1 MIRRPPRAT
10 RTDTRFPYTTLFRS
24 DDERA
29 GPSPGG
35 WTAGL
40 LFSVRQREWQRV
52 RGCSLQSGPGG
63 YPGNYRLGAT
73 PYHGRRSLQRTAG
86 RPGGDLDPGG
96 PTPGWMDRADR
107 VRRRGPRGAWVGPS
121 RPGRGAGRVVRQSWD
136 LRGTGCRAQGK
147 FAVAEQHGVDHGP
160 DAIARVRHQ
169 MGETR
174 RRP

>member
-1 MIRRPPRAT
+1 MRI
-10 RTDTRFPYTTLFRS
+10 S
-24 DDERA
+24 DWSSDVCSSDLDERA

-73 PYHGRRSLQRTAG
+73 PDHGRRSLQRTTG

-96 PTPGWMDRADR
+96 RSEEQT
-107 VRRRGPRGAWVGPS
+107 S
-121 RPGRGAGRVVRQSWD
+121 ELQS
-136 LRGTGCRAQGK
+136 LMRISY
-147 FAVAEQHGVDHGP
+147 AVLCLKKKTSKGITNNKQ
-160 DAIARVRHQ
+160 
-169 MGETR
+169 
-174 RRP
+174 